1 MLRNKFVLPTI
12 LRTALP
18 TMLISAL
25 FLSACAGMESSSEN
39 SKPQKELN
47 TSFYQHWVHSFEE
60 QNGQKVS
67 NIFRPKGSRDFPLSK
82 FRMEFAF
89 DTSGEC
95 NYKFLSPVDRH
106 EMRNCVFTKIGD
118 SVYLYD
124 SQGKLLSHLSFTV
137 NSATQDRMIMSYGV
151 KSPVVEKKKKDG

>member
-1 MLRNKFVLPTI
+1 MLRNKFVLP
-12 LRTALP
+12 LALP
-18 TMLISAL
+18 TLLISAL
-25 FLSACAGMESSSEN
+25 FLSACAGTEGTGESS
-39 SKPQKELN
+39 KPTEVLN

-67 NIFRPKGSRDFPLSK
+67 NIFRPEGSREFPPSK
-82 FRMEFAF
+82 FRMAFAF

-124 SQGKLLSHLSFTV
+124 TQGKLLSHLSFTV
-137 NSATQDRMIMSYGV
+137 NSATQDRMIMSYGI
-151 KSPVVEKKKKDG
+151 KAPVVEKKKNKDG

>member
-1 MLRNKFVLPTI
+1 MLRNKFVLP
-12 LRTALP
+12 A
-18 TMLISAL
+18 MLLSAL
-25 FLSACAGMESSSEN
+25 FLSACAGMEGSDEST
-39 SKPQKELN
+39 KPKESLN

-67 NIFRPKGSRDFPLSK
+67 NVFRPKDSRQFPPSK

-106 EMRNCVFTKIGD
+106 EIRNCVFTKIGN

-124 SQGKLLSHLSFTV
+124 TQGKFLSHLSFTV
-137 NSATQDRMIMSYGV
+137 NSATQDRMIMSYGI
-151 KSPVVEKKKKDG
+151 KAPVMEKKKKKDG